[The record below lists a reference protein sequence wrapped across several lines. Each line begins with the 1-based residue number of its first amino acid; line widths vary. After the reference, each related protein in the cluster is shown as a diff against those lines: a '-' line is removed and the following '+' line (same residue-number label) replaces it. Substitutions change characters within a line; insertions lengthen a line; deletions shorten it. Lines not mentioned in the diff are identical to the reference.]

1 MAEEP
6 AQGRPGDGHDP
17 EGEWLPIATAARRLG
32 ISPKAIRG
40 RIERRTIVWKQDGN
54 RGRLVLVHPGDGP
67 GAAPEGPR
75 DVPWDGEGEVAAE
88 ELAWLRGELA
98 EARITIARLEEQKRA
113 VQAAADEQVK
123 AARAVAEQQV
133 MAARAV
139 AVADVATAQAE
150 HAAQER
156 LIEKLEE
163 LLAAEREALADARR
177 PWWRR
182 LFT

>member
-1 MAEEP
+1 MAEGPPQGE
-6 AQGRPGDGHDP
+6 ARGRPGD
-17 EGEWLPIATAARRLG
+17 EQEEAGEWLPIATAARRLG

-75 DVPWDGEGEVAAE
+75 DVPWDGEAEVAAE

-113 VQAAADEQVK
+113 VQAVADEQV
-123 AARAVAEQQV
+123 R
-133 MAARAV
+133 AARAV

-150 HAAQER
+150 IAAQEK

-163 LLAAEREALADARR
+163 ALAEARK

-182 LFT
+182 WLEL